1 MEYTKG
7 EWKLHPKHAWVMD
20 DNGSVIANCTGH
32 KNPEA
37 NAYLITAAP
46 NIYKALNDIIKA
58 ASFCH
63 ADAGLTIWINKAK
76 EALAKAEG
84 K

>member
-37 NAYLITAAP
+37 NANLVAAAP
-46 NIYKALNDIIKA
+46 DLYEALKAMYEMCNIMPDDTDYRVA
-58 ASFCH
+58 AR
-63 ADAGLTIWINKAK
+63 K
-76 EALAKAEG
+76 ALAKAEG